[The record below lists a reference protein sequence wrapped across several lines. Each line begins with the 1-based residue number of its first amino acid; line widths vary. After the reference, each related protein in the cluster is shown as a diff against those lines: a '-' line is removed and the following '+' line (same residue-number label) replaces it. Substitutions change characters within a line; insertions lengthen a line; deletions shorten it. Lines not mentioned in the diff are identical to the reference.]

1 MLLLSMLSAHSLTP
15 VVRNFRAKEEVVEQ
29 IFRCHIAHI
38 VVMAASTATAT
49 RLSLLESSRTAHLII
64 FPPLLGI
71 AETSHRRVY
80 LFEGFS
86 RFRMGVLVR
95 MHLDRSLLEPF
106 FNVVLRRVLLHT
118 QN

>member
-1 MLLLSMLSAHSLTP
+1 MLSAHSLTP
-15 VVRNFRAKEEVVEQ
+15 VVRDFRAKEEVVEQ
-29 IFRCHIAHI
+29 IFRRHIAHI
-38 VVMAASTATAT
+38 VVMAASTAT

-64 FPPLLGI
+64 LPPLLGI

-95 MHLDRSLLEPF
+95 VHLDRSLLEPF
-106 FNVVLRRVLLHT
+106 FNVVLRRVLLHA